1 MTHQR
6 SQQQIDAAN
15 AKFWSGL
22 CGTLLAQGVGVT
34 DASAQSLAR
43 FDRGHMKLFPYLD
56 RYLAWRSGERVLEIG
71 LVGVTIG
78 IRPFAVGVSLNR
90 ALFLRSVARLAGLDL
105 YVTATR

>member
-1 MTHQR
+1 MRDDAPVTHQR

-34 DASAQSLAR
+34 DASAA
-43 FDRGHMKLFPYLD
+43 
-56 RYLAWRSGERVLEIG
+56 
-71 LVGVTIG
+71 
-78 IRPFAVGVSLNR
+78 RPFAVGVSLNR
-90 ALFLRSVARLAGLDL
+90 ALFLNNIARLAGLDL